1 VAAARLDDYKRG
13 LKTGVDTEGTIYKYL
28 DDGEKQRI
36 QEYQL
41 ISVVGM
47 NNFIY
52 HFSPSEDFV
61 PCFFHNLSVK
71 FLTSHSF
78 MNLFSYLSF
87 YHVFPKGYLIKK
99 NIYTFLRHTF

>member
-1 VAAARLDDYKRG
+1 MAAARLDDYKRG

-52 HFSPSEDFV
+52 HFSPLEDFV
-61 PCFFHNLSVK
+61 PC
-71 FLTSHSF
+71 
-78 MNLFSYLSF
+78 LF
-87 YHVFPKGYLIKK
+87 
-99 NIYTFLRHTF
+99 N